1 MNKKIEDL
9 ITACQY
15 WSSRYAAS
23 SHVSDLQKK
32 TNILNQLKEEAHKQG
47 ISNEEIQKLISR

>member
-9 ITACQY
+9 ITAYQY

-23 SHVSDLQKK
+23 SHVSDFQKK
-32 TNILNQLKEEAHKQG
+32 TNIFKQLTEEANRQG
-47 ISNEEIQKLISR
+47 ILNEELEKLISP

>member
-15 WSSRYAAS
+15 WSNRYAAS
-23 SHVSDLQKK
+23 SHVSDFQKK
-32 TNILNQLKEEAHKQG
+32 TNIFKQLIEEANRQG
-47 ISNEEIQKLISR
+47 VSKDEIEKRMAL

>member
-9 ITACQY
+9 ITAYQY
-15 WSSRYAAS
+15 WSNRYAAS
-23 SHVSDLQKK
+23 SHVSDFQKK
-32 TNILNQLKEEAHKQG
+32 THTFKQLTEEANRQG